1 MDSRFREFVDLFNRE
16 KFFEAHEVLESLW
29 RATHDTDKDFYQGL
43 IQLAAAMVHVRKN
56 TPCLPAGRL
65 PGAEDLYAKAERHFS
80 KYPKYHCGLDCA
92 KILSDVRK
100 TLDLKTGFPKIT

>member
-1 MDSRFREFVDLFNRE
+1 MDSRFREFVDLFNQE

-29 RATHDTDKDFYQGL
+29 RATYDTDKDFYQGL
-43 IQLAAAMVHVRKN
+43 IQLAAAMVHVQKN
-56 TPCLPAGRL
+56 TR